1 MYRYFSWSVLFV
13 GLLVFKSQ
21 AQQLTETVITIYF
34 NSGQF
39 KCKLQEEKKLLT
51 TLNNKEFIVG
61 EISGFTDT
69 VGSVKENLILS
80 RRRSVYVNKLLRDHF
95 NVLTIYPVR
104 YYGETRPTSL
114 LDNSQNRRVEISLGV
129 LKKE

>member
-51 TLNNKEFIVG
+51 TLNNKEFIIG